1 MREVVIYL
9 DVLFIVNLFMDTML
23 LYFVNKF
30 LKYSATYFRIFIA
43 ATIGAAWA
51 CIAVTVPIHNLVIK
65 NICTYILVSF
75 LMIRICA
82 NKCKIK
88 DIMKGVVTLYI
99 VTFVIGGGC
108 HMLYYYTKAGYYINT
123 VILNDRLLVFA
134 IILAGVL
141 LAAIAGYLNRY
152 FVYESKMYNVR
163 INIGEQHVDV
173 KAILDTGNVL
183 QDPIYH
189 KPVNVIEYEAIKNIF
204 KIDDCTKVK
213 YHMVPFHSLGCEGG
227 CIEVIMVDDMY
238 IYRNGKTV
246 VRNKALMGMYKQ
258 KLSGDNAYQMLL
270 NSEVLR

>member
-1 MREVVIYL
+1 M
-9 DVLFIVNLFMDTML
+9 DAVLLV
-23 LYFVNKF
+23 FVNKF

-43 ATIGAAWA
+43 ATIGAAWS
-51 CIAVTVPIHNLVIK
+51 CIAMTVPIHNLVVK

-75 LMIRICA
+75 IMIRICA
-82 NKCKIK
+82 NKSSIK
-88 DIMKGVVTLYI
+88 DIMKGVVALY
-99 VTFVIGGGC
+99 VVAFVIGGGC

-123 VILNDRLLVFA
+123 VILNDRLLMFA
-134 IILAGVL
+134 IFLSVILL
-141 LAAIAGYLNRY
+141 ISIAGYLNRY
-152 FVYESKMYNVR
+152 FVYDTKLYNVR

-189 KPVNVIEYEAIKNIF
+189 KPVNVIEYEAVKNIF

-213 YHMVPFHSLGCEGG
+213 YHMIPFHSLGCECG

-238 IYRNGKTV
+238 IYRDGKTI

-258 KLSGDNAYQMLL
+258 QLSGDHAYQMLL
-270 NSEVLR
+270 NSEMFN